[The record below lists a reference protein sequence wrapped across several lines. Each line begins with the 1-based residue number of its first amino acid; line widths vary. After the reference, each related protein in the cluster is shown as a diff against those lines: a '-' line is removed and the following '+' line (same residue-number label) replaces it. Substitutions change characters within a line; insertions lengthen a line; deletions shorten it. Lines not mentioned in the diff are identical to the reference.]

1 MLPVCS
7 ATPGCSSHS
16 QISFH
21 GGLRPFTPFQKDF
34 QYRCN
39 AQDKSVLGMSNGN
52 HLHRMSF
59 KPQAMESFY
68 SNFVESAEQPVSM
81 DLINSYSCP
90 DELDDVKCT
99 FSNEWSSSIQAI
111 NESTPVEVGQLKYVE
126 ASSLSAA
133 QEKLVDLTNQSA
145 ESTNDSIG
153 MVGPET
159 VTTVDMLPD
168 NSTAASSSLN
178 FDNDSLSSVKTGL
191 DDFLSGFNES
201 INSSVNKGEN
211 AVKSLL
217 DNITSSINSVTTSAS
232 EAVDN
237 AQASASNKVSNLSND
252 LTEALGKANAFV
264 VDLLRRTI
272 VVVEDSLSNGASS
285 LVYFYGSAKERLPPE
300 INDALALYE
309 ERTGKALK
317 PLGAAF
323 QQVYIGIEGLERSL
337 GFDPNDP
344 IIPFFLLIGT
354 SATLWAFY
362 WVWAYSGYSGDL
374 SAKLTLELLTG
385 KENAIL
391 IDVRPEDLRERDG
404 IPDLRRVARFRYASV
419 SLPEVNGSMRKL
431 LKSGKD
437 LDDSLIAAV
446 IRNLKTIEDRSRV
459 IILDADGS
467 RSKGIARSLRKLGVK
482 RPYLV
487 QGGFQSWV
495 KQGLRIKELRP
506 ETALTILNEEAEAIL
521 EDISP
526 SPVQLLGYGVGFAAA
541 VYALTEWEKTLQLI
555 GILGLVQTIYRR
567 VSSYENSEDLKK
579 DVRLLLVPVRVGAQA
594 LSWAAGKLETNRIG
608 LPTSPSSLDVQNR
621 VLQAAAKLESQPSD
635 AEGIQDPSPE
645 VIAPMSEKVDL
656 SEA

>member
-34 QYRCN
+34 QSRCN

-81 DLINSYSCP
+81 DLINRYSCP

-99 FSNEWSSSIQAI
+99 FSNEGSPSIQAI
-111 NESTPVEVGQLKYVE
+111 NESTPFEVGQLKYVE
-126 ASSLSAA
+126 TSSLSAA
-133 QEKLVDLTNQSA
+133 EEKLVDLTNQSA
-145 ESTNDSIG
+145 ESTNDSVG

-191 DDFLSGFNES
+191 DDFLSGFNKS

-237 AQASASNKVSNLSND
+237 VQASASNKVSNLSND
-252 LTEALGKANAFV
+252 LTEALGKANAFL

-317 PLGAAF
+317 PVGAAF

-374 SAKLTLELLTG
+374 SPKLTLELLTG
-385 KENAIL
+385 RENAIL

-404 IPDLRRVARFRYASV
+404 IPDLRRMARFHYASV

-446 IRNLKTIEDRSRV
+446 IRNLKTVEDRFKV

-495 KQGLRIKELRP
+495 KQGLRIKELKP
-506 ETALTILNEEAEAIL
+506 ETTLTILNEEAEAIL
-521 EDISP
+521 QDISP
-526 SPVQLLGYGVGFAAA
+526 SPVQLLGYGVGSAAA
-541 VYALTEWEKTLQLI
+541 VYALIEWEKTLQFI
-555 GILGLVQTIYRR
+555 GILGLVQTIYWR

-579 DVRLLLVPVRVGAQA
+579 DIRLLLAPVRVGAQA

-645 VIAPMSEKVDL
+645 VIAPMNEKVDL

>member
-21 GGLRPFTPFQKDF
+21 GGLRPFTLFQKDF
-34 QYRCN
+34 QVRCN
-39 AQDKSVLGMSNGN
+39 AQDKSVWGISNGN

-59 KPQAMESFY
+59 KPQATESFY
-68 SNFVESAEQPVSM
+68 SNFVESTEQLVPV

-90 DELDDVKCT
+90 DELDDVKCNV
-99 FSNEWSSSIQAI
+99 SNVWSSSVEAI
-111 NESTPVEVGQLKYVE
+111 NESTPLGVGELKYVE
-126 ASSLSAA
+126 TSSISAA
-133 QEKLVDLTNQSA
+133 EEKVVDLTNQPVENANNSM
-145 ESTNDSIG
+145 G

-159 VTTVDMLPD
+159 TSTVDAMPE
-168 NSTAASSSLN
+168 NPTEATSSLN
-178 FDNDSLSSVKTGL
+178 FDNDSLTSVTTGL
-191 DDFLSGFNES
+191 DDFLAGVNKS
-201 INSSVNKGEN
+201 INLSLNKGEN

-217 DNITSSINSVTTSAS
+217 DKITSSITSVMTSAS
-232 EAVDN
+232 EAIDN
-237 AQASASNKVSNLSND
+237 AQALANNKVSNISSD
-252 LTEALGKANAFV
+252 LKEASSKANAFA

-285 LVYFYGSAKERLPPE
+285 FVYYYGSAKERLPPE
-300 INDALALYE
+300 IKDAMTFYE

-317 PLGAAF
+317 PVGSAL
-323 QQVYIGIEGLERSL
+323 QQVYAGIEGLERSL

-344 IIPFFLLIGT
+344 IVPFSLLFGT

-362 WVWAYSGYSGDL
+362 WIWAYGGYSGDL
-374 SAKLTLELLTG
+374 SPKLTLELLSR
-385 KENAIL
+385 KENALL
-391 IDVRPEDLRERDG
+391 IDVRPEVLRERDG
-404 IPDLRRVARFRYASV
+404 IPNLRRVARFRYASV
-419 SLPEVNGSMRKL
+419 SLPEVNSSMLGL
-431 LKSGKD
+431 LKSGRD
-437 LDDSLIAAV
+437 LDDSLIATV
-446 IRNLKTIEDRSRV
+446 IRNLKTIEDRSKV
-459 IILDADGS
+459 IIMDADGS

-495 KQGLRIKELRP
+495 KQGLRIKELKP
-506 ETALTILNEEAEAIL
+506 ETTLAILNEEAEAIL

-526 SPVQLLGYGVGFAAA
+526 SPVQVLGYGVGSVAAI
-541 VYALTEWEKTLQLI
+541 YALLEWEKSLQLI

-579 DVRLLLVPVRVGAQA
+579 DIRLLLAPVRLGAQA
-594 LSWAAGKLETNRIG
+594 FSWVAGKLETNGIG
-608 LPTSPSSLDVQNR
+608 LPTSPSTLDVQNR
-621 VLQAAAKLESQPSD
+621 VLRAAAKLESQPSD

-645 VIAPMSEKVDL
+645 VMAQMNEKVDL

>member
-1 MLPVCS
+1 MGIRNLSPQTKREAKS
-7 ATPGCSSHS
+7 S

-34 QYRCN
+34 QSRCN

-81 DLINSYSCP
+81 DLINRYSCP

-99 FSNEWSSSIQAI
+99 FSNEGSPSIQAI
-111 NESTPVEVGQLKYVE
+111 NESTPFEVGQLKYVE
-126 ASSLSAA
+126 TSSLSAA
-133 QEKLVDLTNQSA
+133 EEKLVDLTNQSA
-145 ESTNDSIG
+145 ESTNDSVG

-237 AQASASNKVSNLSND
+237 VQASASNKVSNLSND
-252 LTEALGKANAFV
+252 LTEALGKANAFL

-309 ERTGKALK
+309 ERTGTALK
-317 PLGAAF
+317 PVGAAF

-374 SAKLTLELLTG
+374 SPKLTLELLTG
-385 KENAIL
+385 RENAIL
-391 IDVRPEDLRERDG
+391 IDDLRERDG

-431 LKSGKD
+431 LKSFSSSKPSFVKIKKD
-437 LDDSLIAAV
+437 LGLDSP
-446 IRNLKTIEDRSRV
+446 NSDRSKV

-482 RPYLV
+482 RRYLV

-495 KQGLRIKELRP
+495 KQGLRIKELKP
-506 ETALTILNEEAEAIL
+506 ETTLTILNEEAEAIL
-521 EDISP
+521 QDISP
-526 SPVQLLGYGVGFAAA
+526 SPVQLLGYGVGSAAA
-541 VYALTEWEKTLQLI
+541 VYALIEWEKTLQFI
-555 GILGLVQTIYRR
+555 GILGLVQTIYWR

-579 DVRLLLVPVRVGAQA
+579 DIRVLLAPVRVGAQA

-645 VIAPMSEKVDL
+645 VIAPMNEKVDL